1 MRKKYFICNCLILF
15 SFLCSYAQIVNEG
28 ILVISSTDNV
38 YFENE
43 YTNKSTGVHD
53 SNGNLYL
60 NNSFINN
67 GATSSA
73 SGTTYFKSAANP
85 LVSISGSSNAV
96 NFNNLE
102 IDITAASQKGLSVA
116 DGFALN
122 VSNALNLV
130 SGDVRLVNEAQLI
143 QTHTGTDANS
153 VSSGK
158 ILIDQQGYASGFK
171 FNYWSAPV
179 NSGGTFSLLG
189 NKYDGTDASLNP
201 FTPQQMLF
209 SGSSPYNGVPSVLD
223 GGSNVTT
230 SMTINTRW
238 IYKYLQGTGA
248 YGDWVGLNGNSALN
262 PGEGYT
268 MKGSNTL
275 SANQNYAYYG
285 APNNGEYL
293 MPINAGEESL
303 LGNPYPSALDATKFI
318 TDNLSILDA
327 LYFWVDGGSTSHA
340 TTDYLGGYAIRNL
353 SGGIPPSVSSPLI
366 GGIGNSGSVSTP
378 ERYVPVGQGFFVSA
392 YGSGSVVFDN
402 SQRKFKTESS
412 GDAIFYKSSTDANA
426 DADSELTVNNQYIR
440 IGYEDPEGFH
450 RQLLLAF
457 LPDSPADVNYNLGY
471 DAVLNE
477 YRNDDLFFVIEE
489 DVTKKYAI
497 QGVGGFNETLE
508 LPLGLVISE
517 AGSHQIMIDAID
529 NFLGPIYLKD
539 NLLNTTHSLTGSS
552 FNVNLPLGEYL
563 DRYSI
568 VFAPAETL
576 SVDTA
581 ETKNIKIFYD
591 GNNNI
596 VVNNQDRLALKKIAI
611 FNVLGQEVLKLDTN
625 LNNKDRIE
633 IPFNQSNGIYFVK
646 VETTN
651 RELTQKILT
660 Y

>member
-1 MRKKYFICNCLILF
+1 MRKKYFICNCFLLF
-15 SFLCSYAQIVNEG
+15 TFLCGYSQIVNEG
-28 ILVISSTDNV
+28 ILEIEPATSV

-43 YTNKSTGVHD
+43 YTNKTSGVHD

-60 NNSFINN
+60 NNSFVNN

-85 LVSISGSSNAV
+85 LLSISGSSSAV

-102 IDITAASQKGLSVA
+102 VDITAASQKGLSVA

-122 VSNALNLV
+122 ISNALNLV
-130 SGDVRLVNEAQLI
+130 SGDVRLIDEAQLI
-143 QTHTGTDANS
+143 QTHLGVNANS
-153 VSSGK
+153 IGSGK

-189 NKYDGTDASLNP
+189 NKYDGTDASQNP
-201 FTPQQMLF
+201 FSPQQMLF
-209 SGSSPYNGVPSVLD
+209 SGSSPYNGAPSVLD

-230 SMTINTRW
+230 SLTLNTRW
-238 IYKYLQGTGA
+238 IYSYLQGTGA
-248 YGDWVGLNGNSALN
+248 YGDWVGLNATSVIN
-262 PGEGYT
+262 PAEGYT

-275 SANQNYAYYG
+275 SANQNYVYYG

-318 TDNLSILDA
+318 QDNLSMLDA
-327 LYFWVDGGSTSHA
+327 LYFWVDGGSNSHA

-366 GGIGNSGSVSTP
+366 AGMGNSGSVTAP
-378 ERYVPVGQGFFVSA
+378 KRYVPVGQGFFVSA
-392 YGSGSVVFDN
+392 YGSGSVLFNN
-402 SQRKFKTESS
+402 SQRKFKTEST
-412 GDAIFYKSSTDANA
+412 GDAIFYKSSEDTDE
-426 DADSELTVNNQYIR
+426 DPEYTVNNQYIR

-457 LPDSPADVNYNLGY
+457 MPSSTADINYNQGY

-489 DVTKKYAI
+489 DVNKKYAI
-497 QGVGGFNETLE
+497 QGLDSFNEALE
-508 LPLGLVISE
+508 FPLGLLISE
-517 AGSHQIMIDAID
+517 AGSHQIMIDEIE

-539 NLLNTTHSLTGSS
+539 NILNTTHSLTGSS
-552 FNVNLPLGEYL
+552 FNVNLPIGQYL

-568 VFAPAETL
+568 VFAPSETL
-576 SVDTA
+576 SVDA
-581 ETKNIKIFYD
+581 EETKNIKIFYD

-596 VVNNQDRLALKKIAI
+596 VVSNQDQLALKKVAI
-611 FNVLGQEVLKLDTN
+611 FNILGQEVLTLDTN

-633 IPFNQSNGIYFVK
+633 IPFNHSDGIYLVK
-646 VETTN
+646 VQTTN
-651 RELTQKILT
+651 RELMQKILT